1 MSNHLVL
8 EFGLQCDIRL
18 LLRGEETLQMD
29 PMKKMKLLEEIKEKT
44 KIETWGRSL

>member
-8 EFGLQCDIRL
+8 EFGLQCDIR
-18 LLRGEETLQMD
+18 GEETLQMD
-29 PMKKMKLLEEIKEKT
+29 AMEKMKLLEEIKEKT